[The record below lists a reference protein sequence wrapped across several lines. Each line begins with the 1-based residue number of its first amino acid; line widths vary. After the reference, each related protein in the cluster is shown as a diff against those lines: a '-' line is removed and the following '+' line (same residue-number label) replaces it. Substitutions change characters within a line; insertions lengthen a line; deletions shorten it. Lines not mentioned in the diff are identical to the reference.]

1 MNVPASIVWMLAILA
16 LVHVGRDLLSVED
29 DAWLVRAMGFI
40 PARYTQAG
48 HYLPGGATA
57 AVTSLLTHM
66 LLHGDLT
73 HLLVNGAWLLAVGSP
88 LARRIG
94 TLRLLGLGL
103 LSGFAGALTF
113 LAVNPDLAAP
123 VVGASGAI
131 SGLMGAL
138 FRLLFAAGSGRDR
151 HLLREEP
158 WNAPRLGLR
167 ATFAD
172 RRALAA
178 VMVWIVLN
186 LVFAFWLRGLLTDDG
201 IAWEA
206 HIGGFLAGLLTFG
219 AFDTGP
225 VKVSGASA
233 QDQEGPST

>member
-1 MNVPASIVWMLAILA
+1 MFAVLA
-16 LVHVGRDLLSVED
+16 LVHVSRGLLTAED

-40 PARYTQAG
+40 PARYTEAG
-48 HYLPGGATA
+48 HQLPGGATA
-57 AVTSLLTHM
+57 AVTSFLTHM

-94 TLRLLGLGL
+94 ALRLLGLGFV
-103 LSGFAGALTF
+103 SGSAGALTF
-113 LAVNPDLAAP
+113 LAVNPGLAAP

-138 FRLLFAAGSGRDR
+138 FRLIFATGDGPDR
-151 HLLREEP
+151 HLPREEP
-158 WNAPRLGLR
+158 WNAPRLGLW
-167 ATFAD
+167 ATFTD

-178 VMVWIVLN
+178 VVVWIVLN
-186 LVFAFWLRGLLTDDG
+186 LVFASWLGGLLTNDG

-225 VKVSGASA
+225 VKVTGASA
-233 QDQEGPST
+233 GEEEGPFA